1 MRDFSFELQASDG
14 RARAAVFHTPHGPL
28 ATPVFA
34 PVGTQATV
42 KAVTPRDLSKLGATL
57 VLANTYH
64 LMLRPGDELIARQ
77 GGLHTFMGWDG
88 PILTDSGGFQIFSLM
103 HRGSSEGAVSQHGFS
118 FSLGNEKRRRKLTP
132 ETSIHRQLRLGSD
145 ILFCL
150 DHCTHPDS
158 DNTVQRE
165 SVNNTVRWAKMCKEA
180 FEKIVKNLD
189 GGRPL
194 LFAVVQ
200 GGESREL
207 RRECAERLFEIGF
220 DGYGYG
226 GWPVDA
232 EGRLLPSVEYTAQLI
247 PSGVPKHALGI
258 GKPETLVEA
267 FRIGYELFD
276 CVIPTRD
283 ARHRRL
289 YVFPQDPLTVDL
301 GVPKFYVNVYMEDE
315 KHARGGRPV
324 SETCDCACCSHY
336 TRAYLHHL
344 FKIGDPLASRLATIH
359 NLRFYVRL
367 IERLR
372 KM

>member
-1 MRDFSFELQASDG
+1 MIE
-14 RARAAVFHTPHGPL
+14 TPHGGL
-28 ATPVFA
+28 KFPVFL
-34 PVGTQATV
+34 PDATRGV
-42 KAVTPRDLSKLGATL
+42 IRTLDARDLSECGIEALMVNAMHLQNHPGVTVISSLGGI
-57 VLANTYH
+57 H
-64 LMLRPGDELIARQ
+64 S
-77 GGLHTFMGWDG
+77 FMDWKG
-88 PILTDSGGFQIFSLM
+88 PVASDSGGFQIFSLM

-267 FRIGYELFD
+267 FRIGYEMFD

>member
-1 MRDFSFELQASDG
+1 MIE
-14 RARAAVFHTPHGPL
+14 TPHGGL
-28 ATPVFA
+28 KFPVFL
-34 PVGTQATV
+34 PDATRGV
-42 KAVTPRDLSKLGATL
+42 IRTLDTRDLSECGIEALMVNAMHLQNHPGVTVISSLGGI
-57 VLANTYH
+57 H
-64 LMLRPGDELIARQ
+64 S
-77 GGLHTFMGWDG
+77 FMDWKG
-88 PILTDSGGFQIFSLM
+88 PVASDSGGFQIFSLM

>member
-1 MRDFSFELQASDG
+1 MIE
-14 RARAAVFHTPHGPL
+14 TPHGGL
-28 ATPVFA
+28 KFPVFL
-34 PVGTQATV
+34 PDATRGV
-42 KAVTPRDLSKLGATL
+42 IRTLDTRDLSECGIEALMVNALHLQNHPGVTVISSLGGI
-57 VLANTYH
+57 H
-64 LMLRPGDELIARQ
+64 S
-77 GGLHTFMGWDG
+77 FMDWKG
-88 PILTDSGGFQIFSLM
+88 PVASDSGGFQIFSLM

-267 FRIGYELFD
+267 FRIGYEMFD

-301 GVPKFYVNVYMEDE
+301 SVPKFYVNVYMEDE

>member
-1 MRDFSFELQASDG
+1 MIE
-14 RARAAVFHTPHGPL
+14 TPHGGL
-28 ATPVFA
+28 KLPVFL
-34 PVGTQATV
+34 PDATRGV
-42 KAVTPRDLSKLGATL
+42 IRTLDSRDLSECGIEALMVNAMHLQIHPGVTVISSLGGI
-57 VLANTYH
+57 H
-64 LMLRPGDELIARQ
+64 S
-77 GGLHTFMGWDG
+77 FMNWKG
-88 PILTDSGGFQIFSLM
+88 PIASDSGGFQVLSLM
-103 HRGSSEGAVSQHGFS
+103 HRGSSEGAVSQQGFS
-118 FSLGNEKRRRKLTP
+118 FRLGNERRRRKLTP
-132 ETSIHRQLRLGSD
+132 ETSIYRQLRLGSD

-165 SVNNTVRWAKMCKEA
+165 RKKNTVRWAKVCKES
-180 FEKIVKNLD
+180 FEKNVKNFD

-207 RRECAERLFEIGF
+207 RSECAARLFEIGF

-232 EGRLLPSVEYTAQLI
+232 EGKLLSSVEYTAQLI

-267 FRIGYELFD
+267 YRIGYELFD

-289 YVFPQDPLTVDL
+289 YVFLQDPLTVDL
-301 GVPKFYVNVYMEDE
+301 SAPKFYVNVYMEDD
-315 KHARGGRPV
+315 KHARNDRPV

-336 TRAYLHHL
+336 SRAYLYHL

-359 NLRFYVRL
+359 NLRFYMRL
-367 IERLR
+367 MERLR
-372 KM
+372 KMR

>member
-1 MRDFSFELQASDG
+1 MIE
-14 RARAAVFHTPHGPL
+14 TPHGGL
-28 ATPVFA
+28 KFPVFL
-34 PVGTQATV
+34 PDATRGV
-42 KAVTPRDLSKLGATL
+42 IRTLDARDLSECGIEALMVNALHLQNHPGVTVISSLGGI
-57 VLANTYH
+57 H
-64 LMLRPGDELIARQ
+64 S
-77 GGLHTFMGWDG
+77 FMDWKG
-88 PILTDSGGFQIFSLM
+88 PVASDSGGFQIFSLM

-158 DNTVQRE
+158 DNAVQRE

-267 FRIGYELFD
+267 VRIG
-276 CVIPTRD
+276 
-283 ARHRRL
+283 
-289 YVFPQDPLTVDL
+289 
-301 GVPKFYVNVYMEDE
+301 
-315 KHARGGRPV
+315 
-324 SETCDCACCSHY
+324 
-336 TRAYLHHL
+336 
-344 FKIGDPLASRLATIH
+344 
-359 NLRFYVRL
+359 
-367 IERLR
+367 
-372 KM
+372 

>member
-1 MRDFSFELQASDG
+1 MIE
-14 RARAAVFHTPHGPL
+14 TPHGGL
-28 ATPVFA
+28 KFPVFL
-34 PVGTQATV
+34 PDATRGV
-42 KAVTPRDLSKLGATL
+42 IRTLDARDLSECGIEALMVNALHLQNHPGVTVISSLGGI
-57 VLANTYH
+57 H
-64 LMLRPGDELIARQ
+64 S
-77 GGLHTFMGWDG
+77 FMDWKG
-88 PILTDSGGFQIFSLM
+88 PVASDSGGFQIFSLM

-267 FRIGYELFD
+267 FRIGYEMFD